1 MLNQFKKAGIMIAV
15 FVMTAGFC
23 GCAEAG
29 PASSNTDTMETES
42 EVATTAADTGS
53 EPEGSES
60 NAEDDPNEGLG
71 DYIPDDEAGAG
82 YAGLYLDEIEK
93 LVSEG
98 MADQFALVNIDEDD
112 TPELVASDSAGSYD
126 HDNAFIYTVS
136 DDNLVLLAEALT
148 GVDGTFLCFSEG
160 KNLIRQSGSAAGASE
175 EFFVIS
181 DGKLKEVFR
190 AEMIDTLE
198 TDADDE
204 EIYRYSVNG
213 EEADL
218 RSYTEAVAQFVKDYD
233 PLVSIEY
240 DGMKKITYKQEDD
253 TGWFEQTETIAY
265 STKAEVT
272 KQLKNDSE

>member
-53 EPEGSES
+53 EPEESELNS
-60 NAEDDPNEGLG
+60 EDDPNEGLG

-82 YAGLYLDEIEK
+82 YAGLYLDEIER

-112 TPELVASDSAGSYD
+112 TPELVASDSAGLYG

-213 EEADL
+213 EEVDL

-240 DGMKKITYKQEDD
+240 DGMKKITYKQEED

-265 STKAEVT
+265 STKEEVT